1 MERIGLACQDHVR
14 SFFPDHVH
22 CADDE
27 KPRNTW
33 EYRGVY
39 HTQAL
44 RAINTERGVNN
55 AAGLSW
61 ADRATAGRMVPPG
74 LIAHE
79 RSQVLI

>member
-55 AAGLSW
+55 AAGLS
-61 ADRATAGRMVPPG
+61 GP
-74 LIAHE
+74 IA
-79 RSQVLI
+79 QLQDAWCPQA